1 MIIGTFFLLLR
12 QIVYIFDIFVFLN
25 YILLAPYIRMFQIV
39 LTETL
44 SHLTFMLFK
53 FRLVMMKKRH

>member
-25 YILLAPYIRMFQIV
+25 YIVLAPYIRMFQIV